1 MISERDGKLCLV
13 FRVGDMR
20 DDSFI
25 VGAQVSAKII
35 RRKCTDEG
43 MIFQLRVES
52 YILFIL
58 NTIDAFL
65 KNFTVRIDCDFNKY
79 VIST

>member
-43 MIFQLRVES
+43 TVLKLRIENVIPCIS
-52 YILFIL
+52 NNVHVSL
-58 NTIDAFL
+58 NT
-65 KNFTVRIDCDFNKY
+65 
-79 VIST
+79 

>member
-1 MISERDGKLCLV
+1 MYYNVHLLYSRAKTVVFSKRAVISERDGKLCLV

-43 MIFQLRVES
+43 MISQLRVGTN
-52 YILFIL
+52 YISF
-58 NTIDAFL
+58 
-65 KNFTVRIDCDFNKY
+65 
-79 VIST
+79 

>member
-1 MISERDGKLCLV
+1 MSYKLQLLYLRAKTVVFSKRAVISERDGKLCLV

-43 MIFQLRVES
+43 MIS
-52 YILFIL
+52 
-58 NTIDAFL
+58 
-65 KNFTVRIDCDFNKY
+65 
-79 VIST
+79 